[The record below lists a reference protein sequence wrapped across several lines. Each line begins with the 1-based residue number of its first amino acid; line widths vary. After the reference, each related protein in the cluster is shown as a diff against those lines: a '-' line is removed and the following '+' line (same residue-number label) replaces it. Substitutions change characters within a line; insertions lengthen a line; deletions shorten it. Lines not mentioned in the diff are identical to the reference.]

1 MQSTVPHQMQPGVQP
16 TLSQLSDRTMEFHA
30 LSKSRA
36 YRRRLGGKYDGREKG
51 AEKLEKADILELTV
65 EYLKSSANH
74 KPWVQSTNIAWTY
87 FLAGYTSCEENL
99 RQLVDSTVP
108 TCSGVKMASLITTIE
123 SQKLQAVYNFLNAFN
138 QQIGSPSQPPASSA
152 DTSEGCTR
160 GKNVVWRPWR

>member
-1 MQSTVPHQMQPGVQP
+1 MDDDPCSANVT
-16 TLSQLSDRTMEFHA
+16 TLISKTLWKLNCQLSSLRYQEGNLEF
-30 LSKSRA
+30 SQSS
-36 YRRRLGGKYDGREKG
+36 G